1 MPLAPPTVDVPCAL
15 CGGWE
20 TGLVRRAAPYAIVR
34 CRGCGLVYLSPR
46 PTPEATAAIYGP
58 TYFESRSGALPG
70 YASYARAR
78 RSLESEAAAKLAMVE
93 RQIAPPARLLDHGC
107 GTGVFLEAAVR
118 RGYDAVGLDVSR
130 YAIETLVRER
140 GLPAKQ
146 GTLESGWGDDAS
158 FDVVTSWDVLEHVPN
173 PNETLA
179 AIARVLR
186 PGGVLLATTP
196 DVSGLDA
203 RLLGRRWYGFTK
215 VPEHY
220 YYYSRRTFGVLLR
233 AAGLEPVRA
242 RRWGFVRDLGF
253 CAEKAVAVGR
263 LGALG
268 GAARRF
274 ADTPLGRIRI
284 SFPFVDMLVVAR
296 RPYSAESGSGVE
308 NSCVGL
314 SRGATAG

>member
-1 MPLAPPTVDVPCAL
+1 MSSAPRTVDVPCAL
-15 CGGWE
+15 CGGWDAE
-20 TGLVRRAAPYAIVR
+20 LVRRAAPYAIVR

-58 TYFESRSGALPG
+58 TYFESQSAALPG

-78 RSLESEAAAKLAMVE
+78 RSLESEAAAKMAMVE
-93 RQIAPPARLLDHGC
+93 RQITPPARLLDHGC

-140 GLPAKQ
+140 GLPAEQ
-146 GTLESGWGDDAS
+146 GTLESGWGRDAS
-158 FDVVTSWDVLEHVPN
+158 FDVVTSWDVLEHVPD
-173 PNETLA
+173 PRETLA

-186 PGGVLLATTP
+186 PGGVLVATTP
-196 DVSGLDA
+196 DVAGLDA

-220 YYYSRRTFGVLLR
+220 YYYSRRTFGTLLR
-233 AAGLEPVRA
+233 GAGLEPVHFE
-242 RRWGFVRDLGF
+242 RWGFVRDLGF
-253 CAEKAVAVGR
+253 CAEKVVTIGR

-268 GAARRF
+268 GAARRL
-274 ADTPLGRIRI
+274 ADTPLGRIRV
-284 SFPFVDMLVVAR
+284 SLPFVDMLVVAR
-296 RPYSAESGSGVE
+296 RPYAAEAPSCVE
-308 NSCVGL
+308 NSFVARA
-314 SRGATAG
+314 SAG